1 MRVSGEKKDLRS
13 QTDRDPSNP
22 LILNGMAERVGFE
35 PGPYSRCLKIKRRA
49 LISNIFIFLSAV
61 YYVYP
66 FSLVSPVLAQN
77 RHQID
82 TKVAERPALSAKV
95 RLCFLVS
102 IWCLFDSREPSCR

>member
-35 PGPYSRCLKIKRRA
+35 PTFHSRFLKIKRLA
-49 LISNIFIFLSAV
+49 SISNMLIFLSAV

-82 TKVAERPALSAKV
+82 TKLAERREFSAKLDF
-95 RLCFLVS
+95 RLSFNNVLSNSS
-102 IWCLFDSREPSCR
+102 I